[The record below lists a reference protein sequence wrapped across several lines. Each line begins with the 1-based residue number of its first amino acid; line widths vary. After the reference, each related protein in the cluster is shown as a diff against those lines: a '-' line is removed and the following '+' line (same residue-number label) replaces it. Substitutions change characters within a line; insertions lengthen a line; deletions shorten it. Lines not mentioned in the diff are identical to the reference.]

1 MKTILEA
8 LRDEIHYPLPTGYLE
23 NKLIV
28 RGLNKDDEFDPE
40 TARGKDF
47 RGCVADCL
55 VGLVTS
61 PNISEGGVS
70 ISQTYKDQ
78 IMKIANSIYT
88 SIGENEVTDEKEPT
102 VTIVNY

>member
-8 LRDEIHYPLPTGYLE
+8 LRDEIHYPVRTGYLE
-23 NKLIV
+23 NRLIV
-28 RGLNKDDEFDPE
+28 RGLNKD
-40 TARGKDF
+40 GKDF

-70 ISQTYKDQ
+70 ISQSDKTS
-78 IMKIANSIYT
+78 ILKIANSIYT
-88 SIGENEVTDEKEPT
+88 SIGEDEVTDEKEPT

>member
-28 RGLNKDDEFDPE
+28 RGLNKDDEFDTE

-88 SIGENEVTDEKEPT
+88 SMGENEVTDEKEPT